1 VRLRNIAIVAGA
13 VGLSSSTSA
22 IANDLFSNG
31 TFTVGVGAFYS
42 SSTYKSDKAEVS
54 PFPFVAYDS
63 DRLHLGFDGISYKL
77 INRDVLKFSI
87 KVAPGENPDF
97 PKNNPLFS
105 GLKRGTPIEAGF
117 DGVYQFDTFYVSGG
131 ALVDVSSEHDGY
143 QAHAKVGTE
152 FTLGSLG
159 VDIGG
164 GVNGRP
170 PLLRVIF
177 G

>member
-87 KVAPGENPDF
+87 KV
-97 PKNNPLFS
+97 PLFS

>member
-42 SSTYKSDKAEVS
+42 SSTYKSDKAEV
-54 PFPFVAYDS
+54 
-63 DRLHLGFDGISYKL
+63 KL